1 MRIHGLACTV
11 ILGLSS
17 GCAQP
22 PTAEIDIAE
31 ARIERAQQEGAA
43 EYAPEI
49 LLEAEE
55 ALARALALQSDSSRY
70 REAIQAAAE
79 ACLRADDARGKA
91 TLEKTK
97 VARSAER
104 CLREILALLEESLS
118 LGAEKIAPKDL
129 ETYKTRAEQI
139 GSTLEAGGVA
149 DAFAASETL
158 KQELLVWL
166 RDLEANR

>member
-1 MRIHGLACTV
+1 MRGLWCV
-11 ILGLSS
+11 IVFGLLS

-22 PTAEIDIAE
+22 PTAEIDIAG
-31 ARIERAQQEGAA
+31 ARIERARQEGAA

-55 ALARALALQSDSSRY
+55 ALTRAQALQSDSSQY
-70 REAIQAAAE
+70 REAIQAAAA

-91 TLEKTK
+91 IQEKSNI
-97 VARSAER
+97 ARSADR
-104 CLREILALLEESLS
+104 CLREIHALLEESQS
-118 LGAEKIAPKDL
+118 LGAEGTAPDAL
-129 ETYKTRAEQI
+129 ESYVTRAETI
-139 GSTLEAGGVA
+139 GLTLEAGSVA

-166 RDLEANR
+166 KDLEASR